1 VGSADG
7 EVGKSNWKL
16 RLCVGLLPTNPMK
29 TRQTVKKAEGLNQK
43 KKRVKERGSTQGET
57 DLLALVHLIPGFG
70 VKFVFQIAKSRPRK
84 RAAD

>member
-29 TRQTVKKAEGLNQK
+29 TRQTAKKAGGLNQK
-43 KKRVKERGSTQGET
+43 KKERGSTQGET

>member
-1 VGSADG
+1 
-7 EVGKSNWKL
+7 
-16 RLCVGLLPTNPMK
+16 MK
-29 TRQTVKKAEGLNQK
+29 TRQTVKKAGGLNQK
-43 KKRVKERGSTQGET
+43 KKRKGKERGSTQGET